1 VIASYDDFISVC
13 RDRADELELSRLEI
27 DHISGLSTGYASILL
42 MKTPRKNFGPISL
55 TLMLDALGL
64 RLLVVEDPKL
74 TAHTLKRRTKRV
86 SSHAHS
92 DHPLPRRVFS
102 GPGAMETIVSN
113 ASSWQRIEAAKR
125 GVGPLLLRDGTGPND
140 PAYVGYQADDGRWMF
155 GDIETKPC
163 YFCQVPPFDSDDGA
177 AV

>member
-1 VIASYDDFISVC
+1 LY
-13 RDRADELELSRLEI
+13 
-27 DHISGLSTGYASILL
+27 
-42 MKTPRKNFGPISL
+42 
-55 TLMLDALGL
+55 
-64 RLLVVEDPKL
+64 
-74 TAHTLKRRTKRV
+74 
-86 SSHAHS
+86 
-92 DHPLPRRVFS
+92 PRR
-102 GPGAMETIVSN
+102 GASDLCCVTTASVASSN